1 MNWRNQTNYKNEKD
15 LKYWIGY
22 FLNLVVFH
30 FWALTLLFSK
40 LNTFIIIISYIIT
53 TLPIGFQEILAE
65 VDIGAVSH
73 LVASVLSYSQVS
85 EAPLLDWRS
94 Q

>member
-40 LNTFIIIISYIIT
+40 LKHLHYNYIIYYYNPT
-53 TLPIGFQEILAE
+53 DSFQEILAE